1 MFSQTAEYALRAVV
15 WLANHDDAPLTTSQ
29 IALATQVPPDYL
41 SKVLLAL
48 GRSGLVR
55 AQRGKN
61 GGFTLMA
68 SADEITILDV
78 INAVDPVQRI
88 RRCPLGLKGHGT
100 QLCPLHRRLDDAL
113 RQIEE
118 TFGSAKI
125 SEFSGEQL
133 PISPLCPVQEAA
145 AHV

>member
-15 WLANHDDAPLTTSQ
+15 WLANHTEAPLTTSQ
-29 IALATQVPPDYL
+29 IASATQVPPDYL

-48 GRSGLVR
+48 GRNGLVSAR
-55 AQRGKN
+55 RGKN
-61 GGFTLMA
+61 GGFTL
-68 SADEITILDV
+68 SKPSDEITILDV

-88 RRCPLGLKGHGT
+88 RTCPLRLTGHGA
-100 QLCPLHRRLDDAL
+100 QLCPLHRRLDDGL

-118 TFGSAKI
+118 TFRSAKI

-133 PISPLCPVQEAA
+133 PIAPLCARKEP
-145 AHV
+145 AHA